1 MPYTLWRAA
10 DEEDGPRQIGLDD
23 VLRGGGVV
31 PME

>member
-1 MPYTLWRAA
+1 VARQIAA
-10 DEEDGPRQIGLDD
+10 DEEDGPRQIRLDD